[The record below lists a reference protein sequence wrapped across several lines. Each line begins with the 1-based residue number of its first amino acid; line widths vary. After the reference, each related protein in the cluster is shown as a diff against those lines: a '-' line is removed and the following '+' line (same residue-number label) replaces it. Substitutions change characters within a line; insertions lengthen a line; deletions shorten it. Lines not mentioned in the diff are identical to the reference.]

1 MLLRPLLLRPSTS
14 HSTTFLHRARPL
26 IIAFGFS
33 LPFLTP
39 SRSITKYDISP
50 DATSPLPSSSY
61 TYSRDAKT
69 PLTKDGWTL
78 NPAAVRQISLG
89 SILGLGAGVLLSAF
103 SRSLTLFLGLGIVAW
118 QYAARKGYDILPVDR
133 VQRYVQGVNLRSAV
147 HDNVA
152 FKISFGLMFA
162 LASFGEF

>member
-50 DATSPLPSSSY
+50 DASY

-103 SRSLTLFLGLGIVAW
+103 SRSLTLLLGLGIVVW